1 MIGIPVLS
9 MHQSFNGDHN
19 ILDGIK
25 RNFTIRNF
33 DIEFLFEVEQEFN
46 LIQGVESDALDGC
59 FG

>member
-1 MIGIPVLS
+1 